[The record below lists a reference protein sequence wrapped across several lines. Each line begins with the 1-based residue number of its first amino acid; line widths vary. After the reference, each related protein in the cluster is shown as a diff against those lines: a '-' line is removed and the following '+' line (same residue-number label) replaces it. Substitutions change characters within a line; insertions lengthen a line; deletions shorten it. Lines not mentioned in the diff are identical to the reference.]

1 MSVCAAQKL
10 PVASLNDS
18 ILENMG
24 SLPVR
29 SSGGRKVAAHRVKHT
44 RVESPAP
51 VFSAA
56 LKLTRLHAPGL
67 VFHLH

>member
-1 MSVCAAQKL
+1 MSVCAAQTP

-18 ILENMG
+18 IL
-24 SLPVR
+24 PVR
-29 SSGGRKVAAHRVKHT
+29 NSGGGKVTAHRVKHT

-51 VFSAA
+51 VSGAT
-56 LKLTRLHAPGL
+56 LRLTRLHAPRL